1 MRRPMPTTKF
11 WHSIRARLRVW
22 AVRSNAVPST
32 TGGLGLLAAGL
43 CSACFSTGAGVDPP
57 LDELYHPVGVT
68 LGRGGDVL
76 YVANNDADLRYN
88 GGTVQALDAK
98 TLRKSLPTW
107 CEGDG
112 DCAKGETCDG
122 EGAGL
127 LGVCRRDGV
136 PSCKASDDGEPL
148 LTPAV
153 CGVVELALNE
163 NVLGAVRTA
172 PGSTDIRRVTLT
184 KGGSVRHRL
193 MVPVRGDATLHWMD
207 VEATSGKA
215 KLIDCGQGNGHVCD
229 SKHRIGGEDDRSPSD
244 SKVPPEPGG
253 IGVSQDGRAVV
264 VGHQTRSSV
273 SMFANEWDG
282 PVLKE
287 VVTGLAL
294 SPMALAPLPARAN
307 EPAHIADFL
316 LTFVHRR
323 DSTPRPYVELLSVWS
338 WPGDNGGS
346 PGFVQRGGRAYLD
359 VSQSGLDSRGIAVD
373 AFERTACENACGCEA
388 GDDCDACLQPCRSVP
403 LRIYVASRSPDA
415 LVIGQTSTEPEP
427 QEGSLLPSFTQA
439 VALRGEPSRLI
450 SDSIINEFGASV
462 PRVLVLSVTTG
473 SLTIYDPLSG
483 QVEARVVVGRGPQSV
498 TVDSERGLAY
508 VALFN
513 DSSIA
518 VVDLD
523 KRRSTFAQLVLLIG
537 QPKTS
542 ASGR

>member
-1 MRRPMPTTKF
+1 MPTTKF

-32 TGGLGLLAAGL
+32 SGGLGLLAAGL
-43 CSACFSTGAGVDPP
+43 CSACFNTGAGVDPP
-57 LDELYHPVGVT
+57 LDDLYHPVGVT
-68 LGRGGDVL
+68 LGKAGDVL

-88 GGTVQALDAK
+88 GGTVQVLDAK
-98 TLRKSLPTW
+98 TLRKSLPSW
-107 CEGDG
+107 CEKDA
-112 DCAKGETCDG
+112 DCGSGETCDG
-122 EGAGL
+122 EGVGL

-136 PSCKASDDGEPL
+136 PSCKVADDGEPL

-163 NVLGAVRTA
+163 NVLGTVRTA
-172 PGSTDIRRVTLT
+172 PGSTDIRRVTLIE
-184 KGGSVRHRL
+184 GDSVRHRL
-193 MVPVRGDATLHWMD
+193 LVPVRGDATLHWMD

-215 KLIDCGQGNGHVCD
+215 KLIDCGQGSDHVCD
-229 SKHRIGGEDDRSPSD
+229 RKHRIGGEDDRSPSD
-244 SKVPPEPGG
+244 AKVPPEPAG
-253 IGVSQDGRAVV
+253 IGVSEDGRAVV
-264 VGHQTRSSV
+264 VGHQTRASV
-273 SMFANEWDG
+273 SLFANEWDA

-287 VVTGLAL
+287 VVTGLGI
-294 SPMALAPLPARAN
+294 SPMALAALPTRPN
-307 EPAHIADFL
+307 EPAHISDFL
-316 LTFVHRR
+316 LTFVHRS

-338 WPGDNGGS
+338 WPGDEGGS

-373 AFERTACENACGCEA
+373 AFERTACESGCGCEP

-403 LRIYVASRSPDA
+403 LRVYIASRSPDA

-427 QEGSLLPSFTQA
+427 HEGSLLPAFTQA

-450 SDSIINEFGASV
+450 TDSIINEFGTVV
-462 PRVLVLSVTTG
+462 PRVFVLSVTTG
-473 SLTIYDPLSG
+473 SLTVYDPIAG
-483 QVEARVVVGRGPQSV
+483 QIEARVVVGRGPQSV

-537 QPKTS
+537 RPKTS
-542 ASGR
+542 SSGQ